1 MEGILQG
8 FIPTPEEF
16 NFIEILFKMLYSS
29 MLGAILAFHVS
40 TFHRTMHNI
49 ERLKLAK
56 AEIIICMVGAVMV
69 IVIGDNVARAFG
81 LFGLGSFI
89 RFRTAIKD
97 AIDTAI
103 IFVLI
108 GIGMAVGV
116 GLFLHAFIVA
126 VILYVILFIMSFIK
140 THQEKIEDVEIRAR
154 LQALRDGAG
163 GVAALGS
170 KEFEAAKEIKNEDG
184 KIIEIPDGE
193 ENKQSKKKECPQCAE
208 KVKVKAAVC
217 RYCGYEF
224 DDEEDD

>member
-1 MEGILQG
+1 MESILQG
-8 FIPTPEEF
+8 FIPSADEF
-16 NFIEILFKMLYSS
+16 NLLEIIFKMLFSS
-29 MLGAILAFHVS
+29 ALGAIIAFHMS
-40 TFHRTMHNI
+40 TFHRTMHNM

-108 GIGMAVGV
+108 GIGMAIGV
-116 GLFLHAFIVA
+116 GLFLHALVVA
-126 VILYVILFIMSFIK
+126 VILYLILYAISFIK
-140 THQEKIEDVEIRAR
+140 TQQDKIEDMEIRAK
-154 LQALRDGAG
+154 LQALKTVAG
-163 GVAALGS
+163 SEGS
-170 KEFEAAKEIKNEDG
+170 NETEMENEEIKDAAVNENQG
-184 KIIEIPDGE
+184 IEE
-193 ENKQSKKKECPQCAE
+193 VKTSKKKECPQCAE
-208 KVKVKAAVC
+208 KVKIKAAVC

-224 DDEEDD
+224 DEEDDD

>member
-1 MEGILQG
+1 MDTILQG
-8 FIPTPEEF
+8 FIPSADEF
-16 NFIEILFKMLYSS
+16 NFIEILFKMIFSS
-29 MLGAILAFHVS
+29 VLGAVIAFHITS
-40 TFHRTMHNI
+40 FHRTMHNV

-89 RFRTAIKD
+89 RFRTSIKD

-116 GLFLHAFIVA
+116 GLFLHALIVA
-126 VILYVILFIMSFIK
+126 VILYIILFVISLIK
-140 THQEKIEDVEIRAR
+140 THQEKIEDIEIKAK
-154 LQALRDGAG
+154 LQALKSVNLDEGINAENEVKDINNEG
-163 GVAALGS
+163 QDPL
-170 KEFEAAKEIKNEDG
+170 ETEEAKV
-184 KIIEIPDGE
+184 P
-193 ENKQSKKKECPQCAE
+193 KKKICPQCAE
-208 KVKVKAAVC
+208 KVKAKAVVC

-224 DDEEDD
+224 DDEEDDD